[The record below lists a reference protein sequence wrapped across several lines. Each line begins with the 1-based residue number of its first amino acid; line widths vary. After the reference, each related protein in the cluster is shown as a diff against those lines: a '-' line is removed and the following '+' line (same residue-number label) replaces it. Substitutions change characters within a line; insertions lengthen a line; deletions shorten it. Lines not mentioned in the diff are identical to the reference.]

1 MIKKILCLFLVSI
14 AVISCK
20 KESEAK
26 HIKTSLGIVA
36 NFEGTDLFANNDLS
50 QKTDH
55 LNYAAKI
62 EVISFDSKKG
72 VSKIL
77 YKNQELYV
85 ASSALELLSKKEN
98 DNSYFT
104 KDCYC
109 LMGLKEAKT
118 LNFPTKYDTVHYFE
132 KDNKIRFIKEVSYY
146 KPSYETYKSHDIEM
160 TQEDY
165 NADGPNFYSYV
176 TIDRNNF
183 LIGTFFTEQ
192 NKSYLE
198 CYNKKSTY
206 EVSKNS
212 SKLSEYYETEE
223 FNYAMN
229 LFNTDL
235 LFAKIGNDNFVKSSD
250 NFDYK
255 KQAILIDQG
264 ELNLEKNVNI
274 QLYSLNNF
282 EPVVYNDHAI
292 LFNYLREFKIVKK
305 EGKKRYFV
313 KIYIEEFEGSDI
325 AGEYYIDLKEIA
337 AFASIGD

>member
-1 MIKKILCLFLVSI
+1 MFLISI
-14 AVISCK
+14 AVISCR
-20 KESEAK
+20 KESETN
-26 HIKTSLGIVA
+26 IKTSPGIVA
-36 NFEGTDLFANNDLS
+36 NFEGTDLFANSDLS

-62 EVISFDSKKG
+62 EVISFDSIKG
-72 VSKIL
+72 VSKIR

-85 ASSALELLSKKEN
+85 SGSDLELLSKKEN
-98 DNSYFT
+98 YNSYFT

-109 LMGLKEAKT
+109 LMGLKEART
-118 LNFPTKYDTVHYFE
+118 LNFPTKYDTVHYFV

-146 KPSYETYKSHDIEM
+146 KPSYETYKNHDIEM

-165 NADGPNFYSYV
+165 NSGGPNFYSYV

-198 CYNKKSTY
+198 CYNKKTTY
-206 EVSKNS
+206 EVAKNS

-235 LFAKIGNDNFVKSSD
+235 LFAKIDNDNFVKPFD

-264 ELNLEKNVNI
+264 ELNLEKNVKI
-274 QLYSLNNF
+274 LLYSLNNF
-282 EPVVYNDHAI
+282 EPVSFNDHAI
-292 LFNYLREFKIVKK
+292 LFYYLREFKIVKK

-313 KIYIEEFEGSDI
+313 KIYIEEDETSDI